1 MNKGEFLIK
10 YNTAI
15 QVANTAFSGLG
26 ISSKKYTKVYKD
38 DYDDLADEEHFI
50 RKDFAKIVDGVA
62 QKDQQGQL
70 VMDDSKERELVAALR
85 AWKKEPICFELDK
98 FTPIKL
104 EGKLLFMSAPIY
116 EELNGFVF
124 DVSEEVYLEA
134 VEKEIQ
140 RQQSLEK

>member
-1 MNKGEFLIK
+1 MDKGQFLIK
-10 YNTAI
+10 YNTAL
-15 QVANTAFSGLG
+15 QVANTAFSKLGLTA
-26 ISSKKYTKVYKD
+26 KKFTKAYKD

-50 RKDFAKIVDGVA
+50 RKDFAKVVDGQA

-98 FTPIKL
+98 FTPVKL
-104 EGKLLFMSAPIY
+104 SGKTLFISPAIY

-124 DVSEEVYLEA
+124 DVNEEVYLEE
-134 VEKEIQ
+134 VEKEIL

>member
-70 VMDDSKERELVAALR
+70 VMDSLKEKELFVALK

-98 FTPIKL
+98 FTPVKL
-104 EGKLLFMSAPIY
+104 SGKTLFISPAIY

-140 RQQSLEK
+140 RQQALEK

>member
-1 MNKGEFLIK
+1 MRKGEFLVL
-10 YNTAI
+10 YNIAS
-15 QVANTAFSGLG
+15 QVSNTAFSKLGLAA
-26 ISSKKYTKVYKD
+26 KKFTKAYAND
-38 DYDDLADEEHFI
+38 FSDLADEEHFV
-50 RKDFAKIVDGVA
+50 RKTHSKIVDGQA

-70 VMDDSKERELVAALR
+70 VMDDSKEKELFADLKE
-85 AWKKEPICFELDK
+85 WKKEPICFELDK

-134 VEKEIQ
+134 VEKEIL

>member
-1 MNKGEFLIK
+1 MDKGQFLIK
-10 YNTAI
+10 YNTAL
-15 QVANTAFSGLG
+15 QVANTAFSKLGLTA
-26 ISSKKYTKVYKD
+26 KKFTKAYKD

-50 RKDFAKIVDGVA
+50 RKDFAKVVDGQA

-85 AWKKEPICFELDK
+85 AWKKEPVCFELDK

-124 DVSEEVYLEA
+124 DVEESVYLDALEA
-134 VEKEIQ
+134 EVI
-140 RQQSLEK
+140 RQSEQQK